1 MFKIF
6 FISISILLLIN
17 QYAAQDGF
25 YDDPNNLG
33 FYANHPI
40 GFWDIILNKKKLKR
54 SADQSIL
61 SQLVKN

>member
-6 FISISILLLIN
+6 FISMSILLLIN
-17 QYAAQDGF
+17 QYAAQDNF

-33 FYANHPI
+33 YYANHPR
-40 GFWDIILNKKKLKR
+40 GFWEKKLMKR

-61 SQLVKN
+61 NHIINKN